1 MYTFVGPTIWKTIY
15 EELGT
20 EFSLPKDCEKKVTI
34 LRPIL
39 FFHADEKTSLSKIM
53 NYFTPKAIGKL
64 IHDKFIEI
72 ND

>member
-34 LRPIL
+34 LS
-39 FFHADEKTSLSKIM
+39 ALS
-53 NYFTPKAIGKL
+53 
-64 IHDKFIEI
+64 
-72 ND
+72 